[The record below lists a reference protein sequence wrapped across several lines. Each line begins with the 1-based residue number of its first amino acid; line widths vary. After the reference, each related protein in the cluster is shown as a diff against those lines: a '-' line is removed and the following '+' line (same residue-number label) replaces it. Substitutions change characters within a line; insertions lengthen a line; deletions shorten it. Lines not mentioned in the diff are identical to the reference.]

1 MAEIQPKKMHHG
13 GEVGGEERQRDL
25 NPAARHP
32 EGTGSKAQTEWSVA
46 FRGFLFLCCLGLGFV
61 LELVLG
67 DEGHRS
73 EALGPS
79 WRLSWGGISQEKSPE
94 GLTALS
100 RSPQL
105 QIRSGGCSRELGS
118 NGKTSM
124 AWFSLL
130 QPSSWEQGM
139 LISGG
144 ACAAFS
150 RPHAAAVTFQATPL
164 SSSCPCFLLHKKTNP
179 KGCCWHFGAAADL
192 SPGAGRGLFSL
203 HQHGIREQGGLWGSA
218 WLPSILSCLVFFI
231 NTIANCLYVHHHL
244 MFLV

>member
-1 MAEIQPKKMHHG
+1 MHHR

-79 WRLSWGGISQEKSPE
+79 WRLSWGGISQEKSPK

-100 RSPQL
+100 RYPQL
-105 QIRSGGCSRELGS
+105 QTHSGGCSRQLGS
-118 NGKTSM
+118 NGKTSL

-144 ACAAFS
+144 ARAAFS

-179 KGCCWHFGAAADL
+179 KGCCWHLGAAGRFVSWSWEGAVFPPPAWHQRPGRTLGL
-192 SPGAGRGLFSL
+192 SLAPFRTQLPG
-203 HQHGIREQGGLWGSA
+203 
-218 WLPSILSCLVFFI
+218 FFYKH
-231 NTIANCLYVHHHL
+231 NC
-244 MFLV
+244 